1 MCRFGGGTVSV
12 VFSAT
17 VPATLDHTP
26 TPMTR
31 FFPLLAALLFAGAAF
46 AQDTPVD
53 SSDMVAPDMEATA
66 DTTEPAI
73 TYDPD
78 RSRELATQADA
89 LFASDDFAG
98 ALELYTQGYSLD
110 STYAKNPFGQAR
122 SYVGLKQLSEAMTAY
137 RKAIELGEGTEGM
150 ANVVAAARRE
160 RRAIEESMAAQQD
173 AQAIADKITRATAML
188 QAEPLSESAATT
200 AYGLLEEARM
210 ADYDSSQVAFYYAKA
225 LNAMGRPDDAI
236 HYAQMAVEQ
245 SEGQADRSAF
255 YIQLGLA
262 QMGADNEEA
271 AREAFT
277 AAKTGAW
284 SAWAEH
290 YLAELDKEAAPMD
303 ETGG

>member
-1 MCRFGGGTVSV
+1 
-12 VFSAT
+12 
-17 VPATLDHTP
+17 
-26 TPMTR
+26 
-31 FFPLLAALLFAGAAF
+31 
-46 AQDTPVD
+46 
-53 SSDMVAPDMEATA
+53 
-66 DTTEPAI
+66 
-73 TYDPD
+73 
-78 RSRELATQADA
+78 
-89 LFASDDFAG
+89 
-98 ALELYTQGYSLD
+98 
-110 STYAKNPFGQAR
+110 
-122 SYVGLKQLSEAMTAY
+122 MTAY
-137 RKAIELGEGTEGM
+137 RKAIELGEGAEGM
-150 ANVVAAARRE
+150 ANIVAAARKE

-225 LNAMGRPDDAI
+225 LNAMGRPTDAI
-236 HYAQMAVEQ
+236 HYAQMAVDQ

-262 QMGADNEEA
+262 QMNADNEEA

-284 SAWAEH
+284 SAWADH
-290 YLAELDKEAAPMD
+290 YLTELDKEDTPVD